1 MKRKHTLLK
10 VGLVGVAGLLLPLV
24 GAGRAVA
31 DYAPGPGDVVGIGG
45 DTPQFAAE
53 FAADGDLAGDA
64 GWNTSGSYN
73 KLVAFLAT
81 ADGNGHASYAVGSTL
96 AAPIAGNPT
105 VTLRAGTAPVL
116 RNTSSGSSITALLAD
131 TSKQV
136 NYVFSTTAPTAAQ
149 QTTAGNSTHNW
160 GFLHVTQIGTDSIDI
175 AAVNIPAS
183 GSNPAVVSNA
193 PAGLSVTDLVNIYDG
208 TWTTWGQV
216 PGYSATHTS
225 AQDSATIVP
234 LLPPSSSTLTSTLL
248 KALTA
253 ADLPNTFAFAGTT
266 QVEQNDPTAITS
278 LPATQEVNAIV
289 PFSAARLS
297 LWNSGYFHAPTSSVS
312 AGAVLTPGVS
322 LLTATADG
330 NGTAAWTGAIDA
342 YIIFRQTDL
351 TSNSTPFEPGS
362 SLNWAEA
369 LFSNPSNPSAQ
380 PYFENFGAA
389 DIAAAGFTPSYVDH
403 NTAFSIG

>member
-1 MKRKHTLLK
+1 MKRKHTALK
-10 VGLVGVAGLLLPLV
+10 VGMVGVATLLLPLI
-24 GAGRAVA
+24 GAGRAMA

-45 DTPQFAAE
+45 DTPQYLAE

-73 KLVAFLAT
+73 KLVAFDAT
-81 ADGNGHASYAVGSTL
+81 ADGNGHAAYAVGSTL

-116 RNTSSGSSITALLAD
+116 RNTSSGNSITALLAD

-136 NYVFSTTAPTAAQ
+136 NYVFSTTAPTSAQ

-160 GFLHVTQIGTDSIDI
+160 GFLHVTQVGTDSIDI
-175 AAVNIPAS
+175 AADS
-183 GSNPAVVSNA
+183 TLTNA

-208 TWTTWGQV
+208 TWTTWGQI

-225 AQDSATIVP
+225 AQNTATIVP

-278 LPATQEVNAIV
+278 LPAAQSVNAIV
-289 PFSAARLS
+289 PFSAARLA
-297 LWNSGYFHAPTSSVS
+297 LWNSSYFHAPTSSVS
-312 AGAVLTPGVS
+312 AGAVLTPGVN

-330 NGTAAWTGAIDA
+330 NGTAAWTGAINA

-351 TSNSTPFEPGS
+351 ASTSPFEPGS

-369 LFSNPSNPSAQ
+369 LFSNPSNPSVQ
-380 PYFENFGAA
+380 PYFQNFGAA
-389 DIAAAGFTPSYVDH
+389 DIAAAGFTPSYLDH
-403 NTAFSIG
+403 TTAFSIG